1 MILESLEK
9 SEPILTIHYAKYGA
23 AGRLVDVAPA
33 LKQHIVDGRLN
44 VIAGSQLAGGPSPGV
59 VKELTADYSHR
70 DKRQTTPLKRVKVLP
85 FPERCRR

>member
-1 MILESLEK
+1 MILEFLEK
-9 SEPILTIHYAKYGA
+9 DEPILTIHSAKYGA
-23 AGRLVDVAPA
+23 ARRLVDVAPA

-70 DKRQTTPLKRVKVLP
+70 DKRQTTPVKEAEGLP
-85 FPERCRR
+85 FPERCPR